1 MVFFPVYP
9 QARPRQNTPPSHSPA
24 HPRNERPMF
33 SSTCKLAF
41 QQLVSFDSHT
51 NAPGVWGSKS
61 EEQAKAKK
69 LTPLESALTKNTPI
83 TPLESADPK
92 TLDLKSFRIRT
103 YEKRRGEG
111 GKLLTGILL
120 ARMAPIRVQQL
131 AVPRAHPSSRKH
143 PQEASSCCH
152 LRERSSL
159 GGGSFSSHV
168 SARSQGA
175 LATEE

>member
-1 MVFFPVYP
+1 MLSSFVLSQILIRTLGTRFSDSGIALPGATQTVNPV
-9 QARPRQNTPPSHSPA
+9 
-24 HPRNERPMF
+24 
-33 SSTCKLAF
+33 
-41 QQLVSFDSHT
+41 
-51 NAPGVWGSKS
+51 
-61 EEQAKAKK
+61 
-69 LTPLESALTKNTPI
+69 ESALPKNPPI
-83 TPLESADPK
+83 TPLQSSDPK

-168 SARSQGA
+168 SARS
-175 LATEE
+175 